1 MSHDVLEDAI
11 HALREEASGE
21 GAPAHATRARILA
34 SMRAE
39 RRRRVSV
46 VGASAALLAAVLAS
60 TAWAAATGRLP
71 PPGRWLMFLGAQEN
85 TDSIHA
91 PSGSEPTASG
101 ITAAARPEKAPA
113 ENTPAENAADEK
125 APTEKAPDEKAPT
138 GKAPDEKAPTGKAPA
153 EKAPAKVPS
162 ARPSGAETDEPAA
175 PRTVAA
181 PAVTA
186 DRSGSPA
193 ARSAADA
200 TDVLYQRAHALHFQS
215 HDHAAARS
223 AWEAYLKA
231 APAGRFAA
239 FAHYN
244 RALCLVRLGRTA
256 EARRALQP
264 FADGAFGGYRRAE
277 AQSLIDAL
285 GAAQP

>member
-125 APTEKAPDEKAPT
+125 APPEKAPDK
-138 GKAPDEKAPTGKAPA
+138 KAPTGKAPA
-153 EKAPAKVPS
+153 EKAPAKAPS
-162 ARPSGAETDEPAA
+162 ARPSGAKTDEPAA

-215 HDHAAARS
+215 HDYAAARS